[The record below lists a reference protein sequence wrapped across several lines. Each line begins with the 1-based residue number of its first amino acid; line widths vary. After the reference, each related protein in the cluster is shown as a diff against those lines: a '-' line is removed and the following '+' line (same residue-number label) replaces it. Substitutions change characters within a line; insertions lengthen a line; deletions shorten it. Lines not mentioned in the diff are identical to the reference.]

1 MTLGNLNIGM
11 ANPQLKELQSIMVTI
26 QLLQIHSGFMII
38 FSNVHVTIYNLCAM
52 LNILKTETINIE
64 MF

>member
-11 ANPQLKELQSIMVTI
+11 VNPQLKELHSIMVI
-26 QLLQIHSGFMII
+26 IPLLQIHSESMII
-38 FSNVHVTIYNLCAM
+38 FSNVPVIIYNLCAM
-52 LNILKTETINIE
+52 LNILKMEIINIE